1 MSGREKKWTVYNI
14 NNESFDKC
22 ECSVLFCSNI
32 LLLSMS
38 NSNREKFKK
47 HNFGKKVLHETKKV
61 NSLRFVIVVIHFT
74 TVVENVVNTL
84 WDFNERNITFN
95 YKRVQKKFDNDF
107 ESEW

>member
-61 NSLRFVIVVIHFT
+61 NSLRFVSRDPLH
-74 TVVENVVNTL
+74 N
-84 WDFNERNITFN
+84 RGG
-95 YKRVQKKFDNDF
+95 KR
-107 ESEW
+107 SEYFVGF